1 MLVWCAGVYAS
12 ASTWTFNALRQLAQ
26 REGEVGSRFVNT
38 MADTEGLEAGRH
50 AVKSHD
56 VPADVADHLASL
68 ATAIVVTTRDPSDAV
83 TSLMRY
89 QNFPFALAL
98 DWVGRSAR
106 FVAATSRR
114 PGVLTLRYEDGFCD
128 LPATIARLAAHAHIA
143 ADEPACAAVFASLR
157 RGAVE
162 AEIARF
168 PTRTDVR
175 IDPRSRDIDD
185 PVTHWHRHH
194 AGRDGAIGRW
204 RHALTPA
211 EANEVRATLAD
222 VAELFHPRP
231 LPASAIG
238 GYAAPQT
245 PVARKG

>member
-1 MLVWCAGVYAS
+1 MLVWCAGIYAS
-12 ASTWTFNALRQLAQ
+12 ASTWTFNALRQLAG
-26 REGEVGSRFVNT
+26 REGEVASRFVNT
-38 MADTEGLEAGRH
+38 MADTEGLESGRH

-56 VPADVADHLASL
+56 LPPDAAERLASL
-68 ATAIVVTTRDPSDAV
+68 ATCIVVTTRDPRDAV

-89 QNFPFALAL
+89 QHFPFALAL
-98 DWVGRSAR
+98 DWVGRAAR
-106 FVAATSRR
+106 FAAETSRR
-114 PGVLTLRYEDGFCD
+114 APVLTLRYEDGFCD
-128 LPATIARLAAHAHIA
+128 LPATIAQLAAHAGIA
-143 ADEPACAAVFASLR
+143 ADEAACAAIFAGLR
-157 RGAVE
+157 RRAVE

-185 PVTHWHRHH
+185 PVTQWHRHH

-204 RHALTPA
+204 RHALTPDQ
-211 EANEVRATLAD
+211 EVEVRAALAD
-222 VAELFHPRP
+222 LPELFHPRP

-238 GYAAPQT
+238 GYAPSQT